1 MSAMAEAPL
10 TDDVAHDTM
19 LDQLS
24 TPVVLEVFDSAQA
37 DQADEAPVTDQADGK
52 AGTDSEADEAPVTVA
67 DDVPCAQSGV
77 TELNDELINI
87 ATDTRPNLVVH
98 CVLTDGNCQF
108 TSVASYLD
116 ESHEQVRAAV
126 VAEVRAHSHEYNGFT
141 ADFDA
146 ASWANSMEN
155 DKVCSGT
162 LTTSVECMI
171 SAD

>member
-10 TDDVAHDTM
+10 TDDVTHDTM

-24 TPVVLEVFDSAQA
+24 TPVVLEVFDSAKA

-52 AGTDSEADEAPVTVA
+52 AGTDSEAASVA
-67 DDVPCAQSGV
+67 DDVPCAQPDV
-77 TELNDELINI
+77 TELNAVLINI
-87 ATDTRPNLVVH
+87 ATDTRPNLVLHSVP
-98 CVLTDGNCQF
+98 LDGNCQF
-108 TSVASYLD
+108 SSVAYYLD
-116 ESHEQVRAAV
+116 ESHKHVRAAV
-126 VAEVRAHSHEYNGFT
+126 VAEVRAHSHEYKGFT
-141 ADFDA
+141 EDNDA

-155 DKVCSGT
+155 DGVCSGT